1 MRIFNQILSAI
12 TAANKKLDA
21 LMTQQ
26 NDLTADVQAIQEAV
40 TGLGAASAAIEA
52 EIESLQEA
60 NPQLDLTSLDSAVGT
75 LTTAVSAVT
84 AIAPPAAAPAPPPAA
99 S

>member
-1 MRIFNQILSAI
+1 VRIFSQILSAVE
-12 TAANKKLDA
+12 AANQKLDA

-26 NDLTADVQAIQEAV
+26 NDLNTDVQAIQEAV
-40 TGLGAASAAIEA
+40 TGLGAAAVAIEA
-52 EIESLQEA
+52 EIDDLKEA
-60 NPQLDLTSLDSAVGT
+60 NPELDLTSLDSAVGT

-84 AIAPPAAAPAPPPAA
+84 AIAPPAAAPPPPAA